1 MENPCSTTHYCTAVN
16 RSTPSRS
23 FRVNT
28 QNLDVG
34 DLSAFGS
41 HTVYP
46 TDLCTRGGCFD
57 VLCQHLRFLHQALFY
72 VVSVH
77 FHLKDISGPKL
88 ALPHKGFPPTMSA
101 CIVWQISKSDVGRE
115 GSAQMSTSVRTST
128 LCRLRKKKAV
138 EQQLGSKAV
147 TWMTEPG
154 PAIFRPLQESWPLMT
169 RLTGSP
175 TRSFQA

>member
-1 MENPCSTTHYCTAVN
+1 MLLA
-16 RSTPSRS
+16 RTPSILRI
-23 FRVNT
+23 FAPGGGALMCCANIF
-28 QNLDVG
+28 
-34 DLSAFGS
+34 AF
-41 HTVYP
+41 
-46 TDLCTRGGCFD
+46 CIK
-57 VLCQHLRFLHQALFY
+57 FY

-128 LCRLRKKKAV
+128 LCRLRKKNAV